1 MRALRLPTQMNRPRC
16 AEADCVWRSCAA
28 WLLPLLVVVLAI
40 SNARA
45 SSEKGPEP
53 PVGELI
59 VSVGDVHGDFDSF
72 CLILKRSRLVD
83 SQNHWIGGTAKFVQT
98 GDLIDRGPK
107 GREAMDLLM
116 ALEQE
121 ASKAGGQ
128 VVPLLGNH
136 EVMNILGDLRYVAP
150 QSYAAF
156 ADGESEKRRKAAYDE
171 YEAWSASH
179 AKWLAAIK
187 KPAMPTTEEEW
198 MAGHPVGFVEYREA
212 FSANG
217 KYGKWLRQHT
227 ALVKVGDTIFLHGG
241 IPLSLT
247 SSTLEQINAQV
258 REEIENFDRLE
269 EDLVT
274 RKVILRFFTI
284 REIAAA
290 VQGEL
295 QDLGAAEG
303 KPDDEYRNKLA
314 HLLEFNNWL
323 CMRDEGPLWF
333 RGYDAWSDED
343 GDPQIQ
349 KILAAYQADH
359 IVVAHT
365 VQKTSR
371 IRSRFGG
378 KVFLIDTGMLSA
390 YWAGGRASALDI
402 QGGKFSAQYLDGQE
416 VLVDDKHPASAR
428 KVN

>member
-1 MRALRLPTQMNRPRC
+1 LR
-16 AEADCVWRSCAA
+16 
-28 WLLPLLVVVLAI
+28 
-40 SNARA
+40 
-45 SSEKGPEP
+45 
-53 PVGELI
+53 
-59 VSVGDVHGDFDSF
+59 H
-72 CLILKRSRLVD
+72 
-83 SQNHWIGGTAKFVQT
+83 
-98 GDLIDRGPK
+98 
-107 GREAMDLLM
+107 
-116 ALEQE
+116 
-121 ASKAGGQ
+121 
-128 VVPLLGNH
+128 
-136 EVMNILGDLRYVAP
+136 
-150 QSYAAF
+150 YAAF

-171 YEAWSASH
+171 YAEWAASH
-179 AKWLAAIK
+179 AKWLATIK
-187 KPAMPTTEEEW
+187 KPVMATTEKEW
-198 MAGHPVGFVEYREA
+198 WRAIRRALWSIVKP
-212 FSANG
+212 SARTD
-217 KYGKWLRQHT
+217 GKWLRQH
-227 ALVKVGDTIFLHGG
+227 AAVVKVGDTIFLHGG

-258 REEIENFDRLE
+258 REEIENFDSLE
-269 EDLVT
+269 EDLVA

-295 QDLGAAEG
+295 QDLAAAEG

-314 HLLEFNNWL
+314 HLLDFNTWL

-349 KILAAYQADH
+349 KILAAYQAGH
-359 IVVAHT
+359 IVAAHT

-402 QGGKFSAQYLDGQE
+402 QGGKFSAQYWDGQE

>member
-1 MRALRLPTQMNRPRC
+1 MQHSLTVSQKSGAKPHMTNTRSGRRATRSGWRRSKSLSWRRRKKSGWRAIRRALWSIVKP
-16 AEADCVWRSCAA
+16 S
-28 WLLPLLVVVLAI
+28 
-40 SNARA
+40 ART
-45 SSEKGPEP
+45 
-53 PVGELI
+53 
-59 VSVGDVHGDFDSF
+59 D
-72 CLILKRSRLVD
+72 
-83 SQNHWIGGTAKFVQT
+83 
-98 GDLIDRGPK
+98 
-107 GREAMDLLM
+107 
-116 ALEQE
+116 
-121 ASKAGGQ
+121 
-128 VVPLLGNH
+128 
-136 EVMNILGDLRYVAP
+136 
-150 QSYAAF
+150 
-156 ADGESEKRRKAAYDE
+156 
-171 YEAWSASH
+171 
-179 AKWLAAIK
+179 
-187 KPAMPTTEEEW
+187 
-198 MAGHPVGFVEYREA
+198 
-212 FSANG
+212 
-217 KYGKWLRQHT
+217 GKWLRQHT
-227 ALVKVGDTIFLHGG
+227 AVVKVGDTIFLHGG

-258 REEIENFDRLE
+258 REEIENFDSLE
-269 EDLVT
+269 EDLVA

-295 QDLGAAEG
+295 QDLAAAEG

-314 HLLEFNNWL
+314 HLLDFNTWL

-349 KILAAYQADH
+349 KILAAYQAGH
-359 IVVAHT
+359 IVAAHT

>member
-1 MRALRLPTQMNRPRC
+1 
-16 AEADCVWRSCAA
+16 
-28 WLLPLLVVVLAI
+28 
-40 SNARA
+40 
-45 SSEKGPEP
+45 
-53 PVGELI
+53 
-59 VSVGDVHGDFDSF
+59 
-72 CLILKRSRLVD
+72 
-83 SQNHWIGGTAKFVQT
+83 
-98 GDLIDRGPK
+98 
-107 GREAMDLLM
+107 
-116 ALEQE
+116 
-121 ASKAGGQ
+121 
-128 VVPLLGNH
+128 
-136 EVMNILGDLRYVAP
+136 
-150 QSYAAF
+150 
-156 ADGESEKRRKAAYDE
+156 
-171 YEAWSASH
+171 
-179 AKWLAAIK
+179 
-187 KPAMPTTEEEW
+187 
-198 MAGHPVGFVEYREA
+198 
-212 FSANG
+212 
-217 KYGKWLRQHT
+217 
-227 ALVKVGDTIFLHGG
+227 
-241 IPLSLT
+241 LSLT

-258 REEIENFDRLE
+258 REEIENFDSLE
-269 EDLVT
+269 EDLVA

-295 QDLGAAEG
+295 QDLAAAEG

-314 HLLEFNNWL
+314 HLLDFNTWL

-349 KILAAYQADH
+349 KILAAYQAGH
-359 IVVAHT
+359 IVAAHT